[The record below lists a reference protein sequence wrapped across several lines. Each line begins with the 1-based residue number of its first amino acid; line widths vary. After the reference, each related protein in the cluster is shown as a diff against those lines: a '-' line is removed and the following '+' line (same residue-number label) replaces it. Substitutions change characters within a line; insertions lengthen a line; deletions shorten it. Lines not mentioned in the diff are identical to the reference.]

1 MKPKICVFHQSLN
14 NNFGGAASVSAWVIE
29 ALKKDYEIYLATT
42 DKDVDV
48 NGLNQLYGT
57 SLSPQDFNI
66 VQTRIVAW
74 LQKVSSNKLKS
85 LRLAYSV
92 KDLKSMFGEFDLIVN
107 TANEINLGYPAI
119 QYIHCPI
126 RSSIIV
132 RELYSPPESWLRL
145 ANNAVF
151 KLVSGFRADKL
162 GNNSVFIA
170 NSEWTANAFSRA
182 YGLKAKVIYPPIT
195 LPEPSSDQSHDRE
208 TGFVTIGRFIH
219 EKRLHETIDII
230 ERVRK
235 IIPEVHLH
243 IVGDGKGSY
252 SDTINSMASD
262 RDYVTLHRNISRD
275 ELGSLVRRHRFG
287 IHSTRYEHFGMA
299 PAEMVTAGMIVFVH
313 KSGGQVEIVNNIDE
327 LAFENYD
334 EAVVKILNVLEDE
347 ELQAR
352 ITAELSCRKDLFS
365 AEIFMSKISGLVSD
379 VLKVRKNYDYE

>member
-14 NNFGGAASVSAWVIE
+14 NNFGGAASVSAWVVE

-42 DKDVDV
+42 DKDVDI

-57 SLSPQDFNI
+57 FLSPQDFNI
-66 VQTRIVAW
+66 VQTRISTW
-74 LQKVSSNKLKS
+74 LQKVSSDKLKS

-92 KDLKSMFGEFDLIVN
+92 KDLKSVYGQFDLIVN

-132 RELYSPPESWLRL
+132 KELYSPPESWLRL
-145 ANNAVF
+145 ANNTVF
-151 KLVSGFRADKL
+151 KLVSGFRADKF

-170 NSEWTANAFSRA
+170 NSNWTANAFSRG
-182 YGLKAKVIYPPIT
+182 YGLEAKVIYPPIS
-195 LPEPSSDQSHDRE
+195 LPVPSSDQSHDRE
-208 TGFVTIGRFIH
+208 TGFVTIGRFIR
-219 EKRLHETIDII
+219 EKRLHETIEII

-252 SDTINSMASD
+252 SDKINKLALD

-275 ELGSLVRRHRFG
+275 ELGNLVRRHRFG

-334 EAVVKILNVLEDE
+334 EAVVKILKVLEDE
-347 ELQAR
+347 ELQER
-352 ITAELSCRKDLFS
+352 IAAELSRRKDLFS
-365 AEIFMSKISGLVSD
+365 SEIFMSKINSLVSD
-379 VLKVRKNYDYE
+379 VLRERKNYAYE

>member
-14 NNFGGAASVSAWVIE
+14 NNFGGAASVSAWVVE

-42 DKDVDV
+42 DKDIDI

-66 VQTRIVAW
+66 VQTRISTW
-74 LQKVSSNKLKS
+74 LQKISSDKLKS

-92 KDLKSMFGEFDLIVN
+92 KYLKSVYGQFDLIVN

-126 RSSIIV
+126 RSSVIV
-132 RELYSPPESWLRL
+132 KELYSPPESWLRL
-145 ANNAVF
+145 ANNTVF
-151 KLVSGFRADKL
+151 KLVSSFRADKF

-170 NSEWTANAFSRA
+170 NSNWTANAFSRG
-182 YGLKAKVIYPPIT
+182 YGLEAKVIYPPIS
-195 LPEPSSDQSHDRE
+195 LPVPSNDQIHDRE
-208 TGFVTIGRFIH
+208 TGFVTIGRFIR
-219 EKRLHETIDII
+219 EKRLHETIEII

-252 SDTINSMASD
+252 SDKINKMALD

-275 ELGSLVRRHRFG
+275 ELGSLMRRHRFG

-352 ITAELSCRKDLFS
+352 IAAELSCRKDLFS
-365 AEIFMSKISGLVSD
+365 SEIFMSKINSLVSD
-379 VLKVRKNYDYE
+379 VLRKRKNYAY